1 MKMTDYKEFEED
13 KILFRELRRVLTRS
27 ERLWLLDCSG
37 DYLVYRKRLRK
48 LAADYKIEIAEVK
61 EE

>member
-1 MKMTDYKEFEED
+1 MTDYKEFEED